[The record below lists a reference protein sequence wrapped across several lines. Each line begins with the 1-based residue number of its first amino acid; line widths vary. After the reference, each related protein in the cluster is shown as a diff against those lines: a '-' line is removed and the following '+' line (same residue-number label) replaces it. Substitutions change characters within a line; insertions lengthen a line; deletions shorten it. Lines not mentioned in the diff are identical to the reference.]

1 MKKVLNIVSIFAL
14 FAVFSPAVVALE
26 INEAFADLAD
36 TFKEMQE
43 TIKNE
48 RKTLVAQTM
57 QLSDKEREKFW
68 PLYEKYRA
76 DIAKANEKTLK
87 IITDYAAQY
96 PNLTNKQ
103 ARALLDEWLKIQ
115 QKVLDVRKDYL
126 SSFRRI
132 LPDTKVT
139 RFYQVENKLD
149 AIMNFDLARKIPL
162 METP

>member
-1 MKKVLNIVSIFAL
+1 MTKMLNIILLSAL
-14 FAVFSPAVVALE
+14 IAVFSPAVVALE
-26 INEAFADLAD
+26 INAAFADLAD
-36 TFKEMQE
+36 TFKEMQD

-48 RKTLVAQTM
+48 RKTLVAETM
-57 QLSDKEREKFW
+57 ELSDKESKKFW

-76 DIAKANEKTLK
+76 EIGKANEKTLK

-96 PNLTNKQ
+96 PNLSNKQ

-115 QKVLDVRKDYL
+115 QRVLDVRKDYL
-126 SSFRRI
+126 PKFRRT